1 MKMVV
6 PPSRSSRHRLL
17 AASTALALVSRTA
30 SAEGLKETVPLPAA
44 PPMQTGK
51 TTTIDYKDLMQVK
64 ALPAYSEPDW
74 VSDLVKVGKL
84 PALKDRLPPEPVV
97 VDVTKSAPDGAGQ
110 YGGVIRHVSGS
121 RPQGWNWM
129 AGNIMAW
136 GGVEEIVDQC
146 LVRNAP
152 VWMLSKDH
160 VEPLP
165 QLATSWDWSADGH
178 QLTMHLLKG
187 AKWSDGQA
195 FGADDVMFMW
205 EDNISDP
212 KVPAWARPGVFGE
225 GTSLKKVDDAT
236 VVWTFKDAFP
246 VATIYQMGFQKL
258 CPGPAHILK
267 PLHPKY
273 NSQATY
279 DSYINALKP
288 DHTPWV
294 SMGPWTVTQYKPDQV
309 MVMRRNPYFWEV
321 DTAGH
326 QLPYLDEV
334 QYKLSTWEDRTVQ
347 TVAGSADYAN
357 MEDPSIFLE
366 SLRRAK
372 DPAFPVQIIWGPRAY
387 DHSLL
392 LNLSEVCGATDPRD
406 KAVRALF
413 RDPQFRRIVTQGLD
427 RQAIGQ
433 SLVKGPFI
441 APYPGGIHPESQFAD
456 PKSIVYY
463 PYDLSGA
470 KAALD
475 TMGFKAGD
483 GGIRTWPAGSALAG
497 KPLELYLTHITAY
510 TTDVN
515 IAQTLVTMFR
525 EMGINVILRPTTEDL
540 SQVLPQCQW
549 DMAVKRGDREWT
561 APIMQLNYI
570 ASLDWSGPYW
580 HLGTA
585 TQAQNLM
592 PPEKD
597 MLALVDKIRTER
609 DNDKR
614 NDLFHQFDHVF
625 TQNVETVGLIQYPAA
640 LLINKRFKNVPPGA
654 PVYGYGWGE
663 DGIMRERLW
672 VAKDDQ
678 GKVPEL
684 GPKTLPGVQ

>member
-1 MKMVV
+1 MVLLE
-6 PPSRSSRHRLL
+6 PPPRRLWRRAL
-17 AASTALALVSRTA
+17 TASTALALGA
-30 SAEGLKETVPLPAA
+30 STVHAQALKDSVPLPV
-44 PPMQTGK
+44 PPSMQTGQ
-51 TTTIDYKDLMQVK
+51 TTAIEYKDLMQVK
-64 ALPAYSEPDW
+64 ALPQYGEPSW
-74 VSDLVKVGKL
+74 VTDLVKAGKL
-84 PALKDRLPPEPVV
+84 PPVKDRLPDQPIV
-97 VDVTKSAPDGAGQ
+97 VDVTHSAPDGVGQ

-136 GGVEEIVDQC
+136 GGVEEVVDQC

-152 VWMLSKDH
+152 VWMLKKDY

-165 QLATSWDWSADGH
+165 QLATSWDWSPDGH

-187 AKWSDGQA
+187 AKWSDGKP

-205 EDNISDP
+205 DDNISDP
-212 KVPAWARPGVFGE
+212 KVPAWARPATFGE
-225 GTSLKKVDDAT
+225 GTTLKKIDDAT
-236 VVWTFKDAFP
+236 IVWTFKEAFP
-246 VATIYQMGFQKL
+246 VATVYQMGFQKL

-273 NSQATY
+273 NPQATY

-288 DHTPWV
+288 DHVPWV
-294 SMGPWTVTQYKPDQV
+294 TMGPWTVTEYKPDQV
-309 MVMRRNPYFWEV
+309 MVMRRNPYFFEV
-321 DTAGH
+321 DQAGN
-326 QLPYLDEV
+326 QLPYLDEM
-334 QYKLSTWEDRTVQ
+334 QYKLSTWEDRTIQ

-366 SLRRAK
+366 SLRRAR
-372 DPAFPVQIIWGPRAY
+372 DPSFPDQIIWGPRAY
-387 DHSLL
+387 DHSLY
-392 LNLSEVCGATDPRD
+392 LNLSDVCGADSPRD
-406 KAVRALF
+406 KAVRTLF
-413 RDPQFRRIVTQGLD
+413 RDLAFRRAVTQGVD
-427 RQAIGQ
+427 RQAIAQ

-456 PKSIVYY
+456 PKTIVYY
-463 PYDLSGA
+463 PYDLAGA

-475 TMGFKAGD
+475 GLGLKVGD

-497 KPLELYLTHITAY
+497 KPLDIYLTYRTSY
-510 TTDVN
+510 TTDIN
-515 IAQTLVTMFR
+515 IAQTLVSMFR
-525 EMGINVILRPTTEDL
+525 EMGINLILRPTTEDL

-549 DMAVKRGDREWT
+549 DMALNRGDREWT

-570 ASLDWSGPYW
+570 APLDWSGPYW

-592 PPEKD
+592 PPEKE
-597 MLALVDKIRTER
+597 MLGLIDKIRTER
-609 DNDKR
+609 DTDKR

-625 TQNVETVGLIQYPAA
+625 TENVETVGLIQYPGAI
-640 LLINKRFKNVPPGA
+640 LINKRFKNVPPGS
-654 PVYGYGWGE
+654 PIYGYGWGE
-663 DGIMRERLW
+663 DGVMRERLW

-684 GPKTLPGVQ
+684 APKTLPGVQ